1 MTKDATSEKSYKI
14 LLKAGQC
21 SLHAESTVNPT
32 PISRSKSLCATSK
45 SDSDRISAV
54 RTIPHSPSGKGYGTG
69 MRGDGTS
76 ARHSAPAGQGNRISY
91 RPSRACI
98 CHAASSRKSHLN
110 WLNRLNSWGRQGRQI
125 PFCPSRLFLVR
136 TRGREYIVTTCI
148 LLKGSKLKM
157 IPLHEDFFF
166 IYFPINMRPLHNIS
180 IAHAARPVLDEPGEA
195 RPRQDDQ
202 KQGRRGKRKL

>member
-1 MTKDATSEKSYKI
+1 MCYVQIGFGSDQCGPHDSALPERQGVWDGNEGRRNVGSEFGTSR
-14 LLKAGQC
+14 AGQ
-21 SLHAESTVNPT
+21 L
-32 PISRSKSLCATSK
+32 
-45 SDSDRISAV
+45 
-54 RTIPHSPSGKGYGTG
+54 
-69 MRGDGTS
+69 
-76 ARHSAPAGQGNRISY
+76 Y
-91 RPSRACI
+91 RPSSACI